1 MSLPVILRVFKG
13 DHIVEV
19 KQFQLDQIVIGNQT
33 EVNLNLQDSSVSP
46 IHALIEK
53 RNETYY
59 ICDLGSS
66 HGTFKGNNQV
76 LDEVLESGEAFQ
88 IGPFRIQFSVGAP
101 KPKMVAPDARTLPVE
116 PPPMM
121 EPPSMV
127 EEPSVHNEEAQYI
140 EVPKTVVPTI
150 APPLE
155 AKPSDSR
162 PALEDGAVY
171 KKAVVAPELKAK
183 ETVRPNLAGTFAPP
197 SAIPEENQVIKAS
210 KGSVLEICVGWKER
224 IIESYHFRGNKSVV
238 IGSGEKAD
246 IILPGGVFS
255 GTHVIVDFQS
265 GVASVN
271 LRTEMTGDLILER
284 DIRDLAYLREKGRIS
299 LNTRGHN
306 VVRLEQGEAFRVAL
320 VPGLINIYVRY
331 VPSTQKPA
339 LIPFLPFTTGEIASV
354 LLATAL
360 VGLLA
365 LYNAIHAPIEVP
377 KEEIQPE
384 IISVTKF
391 VYPTV
396 RPAPQ
401 KSVPPPPTPP
411 PVKVE
416 TPPKEKQKLVLGD
429 KNQAATGKGGT
440 AKATPT
446 KPSGSSGSRAAE
458 VAPNKNTS
466 AKKTFTSV
474 QQGGSIKLG
483 AQAGANASQTQK
495 PVDLSTVGLTS
506 TFGGGGA
513 RNKLAQAVQ
522 GAGGIIGDANQAT
535 GAAGF
540 SKDRPGDD
548 LGSAFKDTGAGG
560 KGVATEGISGG
571 ITNGRGSGN
580 SGYGGV
586 GSGLGD
592 KAGVSVDVGG
602 YGASFAGTIDRNGV
616 LRVIRSKQAVIRRCY
631 EKELRFKK
639 DLGGRVVVKFEIG
652 ENGKVLTAS
661 INESSLGDSG
671 VESCLKNELVT
682 WQFPEP
688 PANSIA
694 EVLFPFTFQNKE

>member
-1 MSLPVILRVFKG
+1 MSIPVILRVFKG

-19 KQFQLDQIVIGNQT
+19 KQFQLDQIVIGNQP
-33 EVNLNLQDSSVSP
+33 EVNLNLQDSTVSP

-66 HGTFKGNNQV
+66 HGTFKSKNQV
-76 LDEVLESGEAFQ
+76 LDEVLESGEDFQ

-101 KPKMVAPDARTLPVE
+101 KPKSVAPDARVLPFE

-121 EPPSMV
+121 ET
-127 EEPSVHNEEAQYI
+127 PSVHA
-140 EVPKTVVPTI
+140 EVTQLVELNKTVEPKVSSVFETKT
-150 APPLE
+150 AV
-155 AKPSDSR
+155 SR
-162 PALEDGAVY
+162 PDLEDGVVFN
-171 KKAVVAPELKAK
+171 KAPVEADLKIK
-183 ETVRPNLAGTFAPP
+183 ETGRPNLIGTFAPP
-197 SAIPEENQVIKAS
+197 SAVPEENQVLKAS
-210 KGSVLEICVGWKER
+210 KGSVLEISVGWKER
-224 IIESYHFRGNKSVV
+224 IIESYHFRGNKSIL
-238 IGSGEKAD
+238 IGPGEKAD
-246 IILPGGVFS
+246 IILPSGVFS

-271 LRTEMTGDLILER
+271 LRNEMTGDLILER
-284 DIRDLAYLREKGRIS
+284 HTRDVAFLREKGRIS
-299 LNTRGHN
+299 SNTRGHN
-306 VVRLEQGEAFRVAL
+306 VLRLEQGEAFRVSL

-339 LIPFLPFTTGEIASV
+339 LVPFLPFTTGEIASV

-391 VYPTV
+391 VYPTIK
-396 RPAPQ
+396 PAPE
-401 KSVPPPPTPP
+401 KSVPPPPPTPP

-429 KNQAATGKGGT
+429 KTQAATGKGGN

-446 KPSGSSGSRAAE
+446 KAKSGNAGSRAAE
-458 VAPNKNTS
+458 VAPNKNMS

-513 RNKLAQAVQ
+513 RSKLAQAVQ

-602 YGASFAGTIDRNGV
+602 YGASFVGTIDRNGV
-616 LRVIRSKQAVIRRCY
+616 LRVIKSKQAVIRRCY

-661 INESSLGDSG
+661 INDSSLGDAG
-671 VESCLKNELVT
+671 VENCLKNELVT

-688 PANSIA
+688 PANSVA
-694 EVLFPFTFQNKE
+694 EVIFPFTFQNKE

>member
-1 MSLPVILRVFKG
+1 VILRVFKG
-13 DHIVEV
+13 EHVVEV
-19 KQFQLDQIVIGNQT
+19 KQFQLDQIVIGNQA
-33 EVNLNLQDSSVSP
+33 EVNLNLEDSSVSP

-53 RNETYY
+53 RNETFY
-59 ICDLGSS
+59 ICDLGSTQ
-66 HGTFKGNNQV
+66 GTFKGQHQI
-76 LDEVLESGEAFQ
+76 LDEVLESGDELH

-101 KPKMVAPDARTLPVE
+101 KPKVAAPDARVLPV
-116 PPPMM
+116 PPPSILA
-121 EPPSMV
+121 PPSDLKAPGTSAATRTPEV
-127 EEPSVHNEEAQYI
+127 KPDESKAKALIENEARSAAI
-140 EVPKTVVPTI
+140 
-150 APPLE
+150 
-155 AKPSDSR
+155 R
-162 PALEDGAVY
+162 PALEDG
-171 KKAVVAPELKAK
+171 VVLSKSVTFDKTANVGAS
-183 ETVRPNLAGTFAPP
+183 RQSRFSGTFAPP
-197 SAIPEENQVIKAS
+197 SAVPEENQVIKAS
-210 KGSVLEICVGWKER
+210 KGSVLEICVGWRER
-224 IIESYHFRGNKSVV
+224 IIETYHFRGNSAVT
-238 IGSGEKAD
+238 IGTGEKID
-246 IILPGGVFS
+246 IALPSGVFS
-255 GTHVIVDFQS
+255 GNHVIVDFEG

-271 LRTEMTGDLILER
+271 LRSEMTGDLILEKHC
-284 DIRDLAYLREKGRIS
+284 RDLGYLREKGRLS
-299 LNTRGHN
+299 SNSRGGN
-306 VVRLEQGEAFRVAL
+306 SVRLEQGEAFRVAL
-320 VPGLINIYVRY
+320 VSDLINVYVRY

-339 LIPFLPFTTGEIASV
+339 LVPFLPFTTGEIASV

-365 LYNAIHAPIEVP
+365 LYNAIHAPIEELP
-377 KEEIQPE
+377 EEIQPE

-391 VYPTV
+391 VYPTF
-396 RPAPQ
+396 RPPPE

-416 TPPKEKQKLVLGD
+416 TPPKEKVKLVLGD
-429 KNQAATGKGGT
+429 KNQVSANNSNSAT
-440 AKATPT
+440 ASISKAN
-446 KPSGSSGSRAAE
+446 SGNSGSRAAE
-458 VAPNKNTS
+458 VAPNKNIK

-586 GSGLGD
+586 GSGLGN
-592 KAGVSVDVGG
+592 KSGVQVDVGG
-602 YGASFAGTIDRNGV
+602 YGATFPATIDRNGV
-616 LRVIRSKQAVIRRCY
+616 LRVIRSKEAVIRRCY

-639 DLGGRVVVKFEIG
+639 NLGGRVVVKFEIG
-652 ENGKVLTAS
+652 ENGRVISAKIDDST
-661 INESSLGDSG
+661 LGDSG

-688 PANSIA
+688 PANSTA
-694 EVLFPFTFQNKE
+694 EVLFPFNFQNKE